1 MRRFLARL
9 AEFGCVLPALLAAPA
24 AFAQYAEAEVKA
36 AFVFNAAKFAE
47 WPAERLP
54 AGAPLRLCVLGTPG
68 GPGTFGAALLALE
81 GKTVQ
86 GRTLEVRA
94 GALLPQLQPCHL
106 LVMMPDAPAP
116 RQVLAEALGTVTFG
130 DSDGFIDAGGIIGI
144 TVAERRVR
152 FDVNLEAARRG
163 GIHLSA
169 QLLRLARQ
177 VKGQ

>member
-1 MRRFLARL
+1 MRCRL
-9 AEFGCVLPALLAAPA
+9 THLGSVLLALLSAPA

-36 AFVFNAAKFAE
+36 AFIFNVAKFAE
-47 WPAERLP
+47 WPAELLP

-68 GPGTFGAALLALE
+68 GSGTLGTALLELE
-81 GKTVQ
+81 GKTLQ
-86 GRTLEVRA
+86 GRKLEVRS
-94 GALLPQLQPCHL
+94 GTTLPLLRPCHL
-106 LVMMPDAPAP
+106 LVLMPDAPEP
-116 RQVLAEALGTVTFG
+116 RRALAEAQGALTFG

-144 TVAERRVR
+144 AVAERRVR

-163 GIHLSA
+163 GIRLSA

>member
-1 MRRFLARL
+1 MRLLLDHLAR
-9 AEFGCVLPALLAAPA
+9 AGCVLLALLPAA

-36 AFVFNAAKFAE
+36 AFVFNVAKFAE
-47 WPAERLP
+47 WPAEILP
-54 AGAPLRLCVLGTPG
+54 PGAPLRLCVLGMPG

-86 GRTLEVRA
+86 GRKLEVRA
-94 GALLPQLQPCHL
+94 GAPLAPLRPCHL
-106 LVMMPDAPAP
+106 LVLTPDAPEA
-116 RQVLAEALGTVTFG
+116 RRVLAGEQGTLTLGDG
-130 DSDGFIDAGGIIGI
+130 DGFIDAGGIIGI

-152 FDVNLEAARRG
+152 FDVNLEVARRG

>member
-1 MRRFLARL
+1 MRLLLDHLAR
-9 AEFGCVLPALLAAPA
+9 AGCVLLALLPAA

-36 AFVFNAAKFAE
+36 AFVFNVAKFAE
-47 WPAERLP
+47 WPPEILP
-54 AGAPLRLCVLGTPG
+54 PGAPLRLCVLGTPDAL
-68 GPGTFGAALLALE
+68 GAALLALE

-94 GALLPQLQPCHL
+94 GAALAPLRPCHL
-106 LVMMPDAPAP
+106 LVLTPDVPEA
-116 RQVLAEALGTVTFG
+116 RRVLAGEQGTLTLGDG
-130 DSDGFIDAGGIIGI
+130 DGFTEAGGIIGI

-163 GIHLSA
+163 GIRLSA